1 MKERPILF
9 SAPMVRAILEGKK
22 TQTRRVIKP
31 QPENLVEGKAINIP
45 YGYYP
50 DRYNGENLW
59 TFWGPKG
66 SKDQG
71 KCTLPLS
78 KCPYGQRGDRLW
90 VREAF
95 HICPHHEDY
104 FYRADDENLPLKC
117 KAHTK
122 WKPSIHMPRRASRI
136 TLEITGIRV
145 ERLQDISEEDAVAE
159 GVPEDMTYVPI
170 QIGHEATE
178 ALKDGGHTHFLERMV
193 NPPITQDWRQGFF
206 RLWESINGKKSLD
219 ANPWVWVVE
228 FKKVEAENDK

>member
-22 TQTRRVIKP
+22 TQTRRVWK
-31 QPENLVEGKAINIP
+31 QPTSLCM
-45 YGYYP
+45 
-50 DRYNGENLW
+50 
-59 TFWGPKG
+59 
-66 SKDQG
+66 KDDCLYATEHDARQSFN
-71 KCTLPLS
+71 PIARDEIV
-78 KCPYGQRGDRLW
+78 CPYGQRGDRLW

>member
-50 DRYNGENLW
+50 DRFFGGNLW
-59 TFWGPKG
+59 TYWGPKG

-71 KCTLPLS
+71 KCTLPLF
-78 KCPYGQRGDRLW
+78 KCPYGQPGDRLW

-104 FYRADDENLPLKC
+104 FYRADDENLLLKC
-117 KAHTK
+117 KVHTK
-122 WKPSIHMPRRASRI
+122 WRPSIHMPRAASRI
-136 TLEITGIRV
+136 QLEITDIRV
-145 ERLQDISEEDAVAE
+145 ERLCDITDQDAIEE
-159 GVPEDMTYVPI
+159 GVDRTNTSLRGY
-170 QIGHEATE
+170 ATE
-178 ALKDGGHTHFLERMV
+178 RFK
-193 NPPITQDWRQGFF
+193 N
-206 RLWESINGKKSLD
+206 LWQSINGPDSWEQ
-219 ANPWVWVVE
+219 NPWVWVVE